1 MWNMQSG
8 KERRSFALNG
18 AAPGDSKAKIIGAS
32 KFAKPQDA
40 DKAKAKAPIRST
52 KAITGLVTDALN
64 TVVVASTLE
73 GKLYVSPTESRLLD
87 RTLMTVLR
95 LPQHQTRARD
105 AAALLDHADG
115 LEPR

>member
-8 KERRSFALNG
+8 KERRSFALSG
-18 AAPGDSKAKIIGAS
+18 AAPGDSKAKIISAS

-40 DKAKAKAPIRST
+40 DKVKAKAPIRST

-73 GKLYVSPTESRLLD
+73 GKLYVSARRQQGRLAINCSSLTSTT
-87 RTLMTVLR
+87 RNCCTRCSFRLQLR
-95 LPQHQTRARD
+95 RWI
-105 AAALLDHADG
+105 
-115 LEPR
+115 

>member
-8 KERRSFALNG
+8 KERRSFALSG
-18 AAPGDSKAKIIGAS
+18 VAPVSKAKIIGSS

-40 DKAKAKAPIRST
+40 EKAKAKAPIRST

-73 GKLYVSPTESRLLD
+73 GKLYVGTGRSESEQRLIA
-87 RTLMTVLR
+87 VLR
-95 LPQHQTRARD
+95 LPQYQASARD
-105 AAALLDHADG
+105 AAPVFDHPDG
-115 LEPR
+115 LEQG